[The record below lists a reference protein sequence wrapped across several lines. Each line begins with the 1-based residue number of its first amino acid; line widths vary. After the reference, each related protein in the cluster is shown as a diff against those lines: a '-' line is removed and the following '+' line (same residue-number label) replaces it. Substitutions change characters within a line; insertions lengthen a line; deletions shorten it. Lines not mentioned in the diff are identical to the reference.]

1 MLTLRFPSPKEHRK
15 YLCFPVEWQNFQIH
29 MPPIW
34 PLQRPS
40 CFHETSTSSDG
51 LFTLSG
57 PTKYYLPG
65 RHSGDA
71 PGQDKIMPRSGTD
84 VQLIGNTGIHNQL
97 SQVTDH
103 SSTADSIFGVSSELK
118 PYEVAASSRK
128 IQQHNTDEPE
138 PKETTTG
145 ISPSTV
151 PANRED
157 DSSSPSSSLSS
168 YTILTSSITE
178 NTIVEMLQIAVTLIG
193 GTAATSDM
201 EWQRHSPTDSRSGD
215 RNGCFPCRL
224 ESCVSRCADRGT
236 VVSGGTTGA
245 HQCTGADCPRWG
257 ELGPP
262 D

>member
-1 MLTLRFPSPKEHRK
+1 MLTLQFPSPKEHRK
-15 YLCFPVEWQNFQIH
+15 YLRFPVEWQNFQIH

-103 SSTADSIFGVSSELK
+103 SSTANSILGVSSELK
-118 PYEVAASSRK
+118 PYEVAASSREV
-128 IQQHNTDEPE
+128 QQHNTDVPEPE
-138 PKETTTG
+138 ETTTG
-145 ISPSTV
+145 ISQSTV

-157 DSSSPSSSLSS
+157 DSRSPSSSLSS
-168 YTILTSSITE
+168 YTILTSPITE
-178 NTIVEMLQIAVTLIG
+178 NTIVEML
-193 GTAATSDM
+193 
-201 EWQRHSPTDSRSGD
+201 
-215 RNGCFPCRL
+215 
-224 ESCVSRCADRGT
+224 
-236 VVSGGTTGA
+236 
-245 HQCTGADCPRWG
+245 
-257 ELGPP
+257 
-262 D
+262 